1 MEVPA
6 KRKPTGRTCRKAY
19 AGRIFCRRKRSLT
32 NGCMNGH
39 PELEQHK
46 CCGKPVVNNTK
57 KDSNRR
63 INSKVW
69 FRETGTLKKS
79 NKS

>member
-1 MEVPA
+1 
-6 KRKPTGRTCRKAY
+6 
-19 AGRIFCRRKRSLT
+19 
-32 NGCMNGH
+32 MNGH

-46 CCGKPVVNNTK
+46 CCGKPVVNNTN

>member
-1 MEVPA
+1 
-6 KRKPTGRTCRKAY
+6 
-19 AGRIFCRRKRSLT
+19 
-32 NGCMNGH
+32 MNGH
-39 PELEQHK
+39 PELEQRK
-46 CCGKPVVNNTK
+46 RCGKPVVNNTN